1 MADPQE
7 LGYKGNYG
15 LELIV
20 DMKGCDLSDLTQEKL
35 GKFLIDLVDRVKM
48 VRHGEPMFW
57 EDHSGIPHLD
67 GISAIQFIETSNVV
81 CHALPMLK
89 AIYLNLFSCKPFD
102 ADDALQFSMQYW
114 NATSEN
120 HTVVTRV

>member
-1 MADPQE
+1 MTDNHE

-20 DMKGCDLSDLTQEKL
+20 DMKGCDLSDLTCEKL
-35 GKFLIDLVDRVKM
+35 GRFLVDLVDRVKM
-48 VRHGEPMFW
+48 VRHGDPLFW
-57 EDHSGIPHLD
+57 EDHSGVPHLD
-67 GISAIQFIETSNVV
+67 GISAVQFIETSNVV
-81 CHALPMLK
+81 CHALPILR

-102 ADDALQFSMQYW
+102 ADDALGFCMDYW
-114 NATSEN
+114 GASSEN